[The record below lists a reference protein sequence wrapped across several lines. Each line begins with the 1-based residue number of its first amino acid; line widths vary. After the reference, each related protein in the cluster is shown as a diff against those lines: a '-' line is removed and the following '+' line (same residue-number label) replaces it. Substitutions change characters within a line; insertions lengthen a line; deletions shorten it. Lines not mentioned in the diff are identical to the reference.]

1 MNHNW
6 VYCLVDCQ
14 GFFTSCDFSG
24 VIWICTPLI
33 HRREKKNQSNMTA
46 SGEMWFWVLGKWV
59 YIFSNYI
66 NRKRRGGTV
75 LTLMPTT
82 SNSLLHACLCFI
94 NNQILYLVS
103 RYGISLRYSEPQAGQ
118 GMLGNTEGS
127 SVRHLP
133 KEHALFWVKVGQA
146 NWSSYYKIY
155 HQLTIRDKWFW
166 FTQPPRTQGNQLANS
181 IRN

>member
-1 MNHNW
+1 MGSFEYVPHW
-6 VYCLVDCQ
+6 FIEGEKRIKVTWLPLEKCGFECLGNECI
-14 GFFTSCDFSG
+14 FFLT
-24 VIWICTPLI
+24 IK
-33 HRREKKNQSNMTA
+33 REKKV
-46 SGEMWFWVLGKWV
+46 GV
-59 YIFSNYI
+59 I
-66 NRKRRGGTV
+66 V

-82 SNSLLHACLCFI
+82 FNNPLHAYLCFI

-155 HQLTIRDKWFW
+155 HQLTNRDKWFW
-166 FTQPPRTQGNQLANS
+166 FTQPPRTQGNQQANS